1 MAKLTGPNGGQAG
14 ALHRAW
20 QEQDLSRSLHNT
32 TYAGDREMRE
42 EAERDLARFVA
53 LCEHYG
59 VDVDEV
65 YVHFANPDCQ

>member
-1 MAKLTGPNGGQAG
+1 MVEPTGLNGGQVG
-14 ALHRAW
+14 ALRRAW
-20 QEQDLSRSLHNT
+20 QEQDLSRSLYNT
-32 TYAGDREMRE
+32 TYAGEQGMRE

-65 YVHFANPDCQ
+65 YFHFADPDCQ